1 MIQIRCYNVMFILK
15 CKNESEYYKI
25 ECFGKRLQHETI
37 RMTDIFKWCNIQHI
51 QYRTYFIYRK
61 DFPLSANLWNL
72 YTYIRGCIEQYLNKY
87 EEEKI

>member
-37 RMTDIFKWCNIQHI
+37 RMTDIFKWCNTAYTVSHVLYLQKGFSIKRKSLELVYIYQRKH
-51 QYRTYFIYRK
+51 RTI
-61 DFPLSANLWNL
+61 S
-72 YTYIRGCIEQYLNKY
+72 
-87 EEEKI
+87 